1 MVTVMEIRTVGTS
14 ALLIEVDDPL
24 AWFAAL
30 DAERTAGRLDVT
42 DIVPGASTVL
52 LDGVASVTTLATALR
67 SWPPPASANVA
78 ADDLD
83 IPVTFDGP
91 DLGDVAALVGL
102 SPKAVITAL
111 TGTVFRVA
119 FGGFA
124 PGFAYLSGLPW
135 SVPRLDSPRPR
146 VPAGS
151 VALAAEFAGIYPT
164 ASPGGWRLVGRTDT
178 VLFDI
183 DRTPPALLT
192 PGRTVR
198 LVAAA

>member
-1 MVTVMEIRTVGTS
+1 MVTVMEIRPVGTS

-24 AWFAAL
+24 AWFATL
-30 DAERTAGRLDVT
+30 DAERAAGRLDVT
-42 DIVPGASTVL
+42 DIVPGARTVL
-52 LDGVASVTTLATALR
+52 LDGVASVTSLAATLR
-67 SWPPPASANVA
+67 SWPPPPAYSGA
-78 ADDLD
+78 ADSLD
-83 IPVTFDGP
+83 IPVIFDGP
-91 DLGDVAALVGL
+91 DLGSVAALLGL
-102 SPKAVITAL
+102 EVDAVVAAL
-111 TGTVFRVA
+111 TGAVFRVA

-151 VALAAEFAGIYPT
+151 VALAAEYAGIYPT
-164 ASPGGWRLVGRTDT
+164 ASPGGWQLVGHTDA

-198 LVAAA
+198 FVAA

>member
-1 MVTVMEIRTVGTS
+1 MEIRPVGTS

-42 DIVPGASTVL
+42 DIVPGARTVL
-52 LDGVASVTTLATALR
+52 LDGVSSVTTLTATLR
-67 SWPPPASANVA
+67 SWPPPSAAPVT

-91 DLGDVAALVGL
+91 DLESVATLVGT
-102 SPKAVITAL
+102 SKDAVVTAL
-111 TGTVFRVA
+111 TDAVFRVA

-135 SVPRLDSPRPR
+135 SVPRLASPRPR

-151 VALAAEFAGIYPT
+151 VGLAAEFAGIYPT
-164 ASPGGWRLVGRTDT
+164 ASPGGWQLVGRTDT

-198 LVAAA
+198 FVAA

>member
-1 MVTVMEIRTVGTS
+1 MEIRTVGTS

-30 DAERTAGRLDVT
+30 EAERSAGRLDAI
-42 DIVPGASTVL
+42 DIVPGARTVL
-52 LDGVASVTTLATALR
+52 LDGVASAAALAATLR
-67 SWPPPASANVA
+67 GWPPPTSAVVA
-78 ADDLD
+78 EEDLD

-91 DLGDVAALVGL
+91 DLGGVAALVGL
-102 SPKAVITAL
+102 STEAVVEAL
-111 TGTVFRVA
+111 TGATFRVA

-135 SVPRLDSPRPR
+135 SVPRLDNPRPR

-164 ASPGGWRLVGRTDT
+164 ASPGGWQLVGRTDT
-178 VLFDI
+178 VLFDL

-198 LVAAA
+198 FVAVA

>member
-1 MVTVMEIRTVGTS
+1 MVAVMEIRPVGTS

-30 DAERTAGRLDVT
+30 DTERAAGRLDVT
-42 DIVPGASTVL
+42 DIVPGARSVL
-52 LDGVASVTTLATALR
+52 LDGVASVTALSATLR
-67 SWPPPASANVA
+67 SWPPPPELPA
-78 ADDLD
+78 AVDSLD

-91 DLGDVAALVGL
+91 DLGDVADAVGC
-102 SPKAVITAL
+102 SPQAVVAAL
-111 TGTVFRVA
+111 TGTVLRVA

-124 PGFAYLSGLPW
+124 PGFAYLRGLPW

-164 ASPGGWRLVGRTDT
+164 ASPGGWRLVGRTDA

-192 PGRTVR
+192 PGRAVR
-198 LVAAA
+198 FVAA

>member
-1 MVTVMEIRTVGTS
+1 MVAVMEIRPVGTS

-30 DAERTAGRLDVT
+30 DAERAAGRLDVT
-42 DIVPGASTVL
+42 DIVPGATTVL
-52 LDGVASVTTLATALR
+52 LDGVPSVTAVAAALR
-67 SWPPPASANVA
+67 SWPPPPSAPA
-78 ADDLD
+78 TADDLD

-91 DLGDVAALVGL
+91 DLEAVAALVGA
-102 SPKAVITAL
+102 STEAVVTAL
-111 TGTVFRVA
+111 TSAVFRVA

-135 SVPRLDSPRPR
+135 SVPRLDSPRAR

-164 ASPGGWRLVGRTDT
+164 ASPGGWQLVGHTDT

-198 LVAAA
+198 FVAA

>member
-30 DAERTAGRLDVT
+30 EAERSAGRLDAT
-42 DIVPGASTVL
+42 DIVPGARTVL
-52 LDGVASVTTLATALR
+52 LDGVASVTSLAAALR
-67 SWPPPASANVA
+67 GWPPPTAAPVA
-78 ADDLD
+78 EDDLD

-91 DLGDVAALVGL
+91 DLGSVAAHAGL
-102 SPKAVITAL
+102 STEAVIEAL
-111 TGTVFRVA
+111 TGITFRVA

-135 SVPRLDSPRPR
+135 SVPRLDNPRPR

-164 ASPGGWRLVGRTDT
+164 ASPGGWQLVGRTDT

-192 PGRTVR
+192 PGRAVR
-198 LVAAA
+198 FVAA